1 MKTLEVVDG
10 RIVTT
15 GGIYPSSAPLPWLA
29 KVPMGSAG
37 LAQRVA

>member
-1 MKTLEVVDG
+1 MKALDVVDG
-10 RIVTT
+10 RVVTT
-15 GGIYPSSAPLPWLA
+15 GIYPSSAPLPWLA